1 MHRRLATFVVPLVLA
16 ASGCGSCGK
25 KGDAAPAAST
35 RPLLDLDARLVTGHG
50 GSAGRLQFEVP
61 VLAGDSLVV
70 EVTTTG
76 FDPVLE
82 VTPPSAPPLRND
94 DDQGSRVK
102 SRVAVRVPNGGSMRI
117 VVTSYDVGASGPCHV
132 TVRRDG
138 TARPGSA
145 GSTLLSVGETR
156 DGSLGP
162 GDATSNDGRFVD
174 LWAVDGPERGALE
187 LRLSTQGSVV
197 PLAVVLDPNGR
208 SLASSG
214 RGTYV
219 LTQPGSHRVQ
229 LSSPS
234 RGQRA
239 TYRIALA
246 NASGGATASLARS
259 HHRLPTTPGTPITVG
274 QDQKGSLGASSAR
287 LPTGEPADV
296 YALVGTAGQ
305 ALELDLASDDFD
317 AYLMVIGPNGR
328 LFEDD
333 DSNGTKNS
341 HLSLTLPEAGT
352 YRIVATAFRS
362 DMQGGYALTFGST
375 ALVDSSPSDTVGTA
389 GNAPI
394 AGELADGDET
404 LRSGEYYDRYRHTFT
419 PGSSVRIRLES
430 NDFDPYLIMRTPSGE
445 QLDNDDVE
453 RGERAAGFDIP
464 SAENG
469 EYTLLATTYQPG
481 ERGRYTLSFGQ
492 GAAVAR
498 PSSGGEGTSTGGTG
512 DGGSHVYGLFA
523 GISDYPGSEND
534 LEDCANDAIKL
545 AEAFRRSGLNSAERQ
560 IVLTDGQVTV
570 DAIRSA
576 MQRMAR
582 DLGPD
587 DVFVFFYS
595 GHGAQQENSRD
606 VREIDGID
614 EQLYLYDG
622 PLVDD
627 ELGQLFDRLRSQVS
641 VVALDSCFSGGF
653 AKDVITRPGRVGFF
667 SSEEDVE
674 SAVASQFQ
682 AGGYLSYFM
691 RTGISGE
698 ADVNPHDSVL
708 TVGELEH
715 FLYTQFGRHAGD
727 VELEG
732 AYQHLVVDRGAVRV
746 SQVLWSYR

>member
-1 MHRRLATFVVPLVLA
+1 MHRRLATFVVPLWLA
-16 ASGCGSCGK
+16 ASGCGSCGR
-25 KGDAAPAAST
+25 KGDAPPSASA
-35 RPLLDLDARLVTGHG
+35 RPLLDLDARLVAGRG
-50 GSAGRLQFEVP
+50 GTAGRLQFEVP

-82 VTPPSAPPLRND
+82 VTPPSGQALRND

-102 SRVAVRVPNGGSMRI
+102 SRLAVRVPNGGSMRI
-117 VVTSYDVGASGPCHV
+117 VVTSYDAGASGPCHV

-138 TARPGSA
+138 AGREGLPGA
-145 GSTLLSVGETR
+145 TLLSVGETR
-156 DGSLGP
+156 DGTLGP
-162 GDATSNDGRFVD
+162 GDATANDGRFVD
-174 LWAVDGPERGALE
+174 LWSVQGPERGALE
-187 LRLSTQGSVV
+187 VRLSTQGSVV

-219 LTQPGSHRVQ
+219 LTQPGLHRVQ
-229 LSSPS
+229 LSSPA
-234 RGQRA
+234 RGQQA

-246 NASGGATASLARS
+246 NATSGATASLARS
-259 HHRLPTTPGTPITVG
+259 HHRLPTTAGTPLAVG
-274 QDQKGSLGASSAR
+274 QDRKGELGASSPR

-305 ALELDLASDDFD
+305 ALELDLASEDFD
-317 AYLMVIGPNGR
+317 PYLMVIGPSGR

-341 HLSLTLPEAGT
+341 HLSITLPEAGT

-362 DMQGGYALTFGST
+362 DMQGAYSLTFGST
-375 ALVDSSPSDTVGTA
+375 ALVDSSPNDTVGPA
-389 GNAPI
+389 GDAPI

-404 LRSGEYYDRYRHTFT
+404 LRSGEYYDRYRHTFP
-419 PGSSVRIRLES
+419 PGASVRIRLES
-430 NDFDPYLIMRTPSGE
+430 TDFDPYLIMRTPSGE

-464 SAENG
+464 AAENG
-469 EYTLLATTYQPG
+469 EYTILATTYQPG

-492 GAAVAR
+492 GQAVAR
-498 PSSGGEGTSTGGTG
+498 PTGDRPTSTAGTD

-523 GISDYPGSEND
+523 GISDYPGAEND

-545 AEAFRRSGLNSAERQ
+545 AEAFRRSGLLAPERQ
-560 IVLTDGQVTV
+560 IVLTDGEVTV

-582 DLGPD
+582 DIGPD

-614 EQLYLYDG
+614 EQLYLHDG

-627 ELGQLFDRLRSQVS
+627 ELGELFDRLRSQVS
-641 VVALDSCFSGGF
+641 VIALDSCFSGGF

-691 RTGISGE
+691 RTGIAGE